1 MIVDPY
7 MMWPKF
13 PKLASIV
20 PAPSSIEAT
29 RVDGYITFSW
39 QFANCDIK
47 QRATINILCM
57 TILIKNMISKI

>member
-1 MIVDPY
+1 MKGWQPKLFAKSGYLGSQLVGVKTEPMIVEPY

-29 RVDGYITFSW
+29 RVDGYITFS
-39 QFANCDIK
+39 
-47 QRATINILCM
+47 
-57 TILIKNMISKI
+57 